1 MVITAMWAVRSIWS
15 ATKRARNGA
24 GRSAC
29 KPANGRAC
37 DKVLIRRIGNGRAK
51 DSPCK
56 PACAGVLHAAR
67 ERRCDEK
74 KSDEFPHDVV
84 PRNGVVMSPDS
95 NAQAIET
102 KGKIP

>member
-1 MVITAMWAVRSIWS
+1 MVITAVWAVRSIWS

-56 PACAGVLHAAR
+56 PACTGVLHTAR
-67 ERRCDEK
+67 KRRCDEK
-74 KSDEFPHDVV
+74 KNDEFLHDGL

-95 NAQAIET
+95 NAHTIET

>member
-1 MVITAMWAVRSIWS
+1 MVITAFWAVRSIWS

-29 KPANGRAC
+29 KPADGRAC

-56 PACAGVLHAAR
+56 PACAGVLHTAR

-74 KSDEFPHDVV
+74 KSDEFLHDVV

>member
-1 MVITAMWAVRSIWS
+1 MVITAVRAVRSIWS
-15 ATKRARNGA
+15 AAKRARNGA

-56 PACAGVLHAAR
+56 PACAGVLHTAR
-67 ERRCDEK
+67 ERRC
-74 KSDEFPHDVV
+74 DEFPHDVV

>member
-1 MVITAMWAVRSIWS
+1 MVITAFWAVRSIWS

-29 KPANGRAC
+29 KPADGRAC

-56 PACAGVLHAAR
+56 PACAGVLHTAR